1 LSNLT
6 IMDNCNHGD
15 ITTPGA
21 IVRKLTPERE
31 ELDRKREELSAVR
44 TTLAER
50 ELELADL
57 RAPS

>member
-1 LSNLT
+1 
-6 IMDNCNHGD
+6 MDNCNHGD